1 MARKSEIKLRLFQ
14 PGDEIAVGNV
24 LTQAYDT
31 PAEARLVQSLR
42 ESGAMEVELL
52 AYDGEK
58 TVGYIGFSRHTAP
71 RTWFSLMPLAVLP
84 YRRNIGVGADLIR
97 YGLDYARRA
106 GADAVTVVG
115 DGRYYQRFGFTYRA
129 AQNLTTPYNL
139 ERTLLYPIA
148 PGTAFSNETLVY
160 PDAFAE
166 VD

>member
-1 MARKSEIKLRLFQ
+1 MARKSEITLRLFQ

-42 ESGAMEVELL
+42 DCGAMEVELL
-52 AYDGEK
+52 AYDDEK
-58 TVGYIGFSRHTAP
+58 TVGYIGFSRHEAP
-71 RTWFSLMPLAVLP
+71 RNWFSLMPLAVLP

-97 YGLDYARRA
+97 YGLDYVRRA

-129 AQNLTTPYNL
+129 AQNLTTPYSI

-148 PGTAFSNETLVY
+148 PGSAFSDATLVY
-160 PDAFAE
+160 PEAFAT